1 MAYEA
6 ISIVAS
12 ILIILGYLPEFYTLY
27 KIKKVEMENAYIW
40 IIWTIGSFLAL
51 LYGILNEQYYLI
63 ATQITVFLMN
73 IITLLCKVYCMYCYK
88 LFNEI
93 SKEKIKLSNS
103 DSEYDI
109 GINSNIVIDTDIDNN
124 II

>member
-6 ISIVAS
+6 ISIIAS
-12 ILIILGYLPEFYTLY
+12 VLIIIGYLPEFYTLY
-27 KIKKVEMENAYIW
+27 KIKNVEIENAYIW

-73 IITLLCKVYCMYCYK
+73 IITLLCKIYCMYCYK

-93 SKEKIKLSNS
+93 PKEKLKSN
-103 DSEYDI
+103 
-109 GINSNIVIDTDIDNN
+109 NIDNDID

>member
-12 ILIILGYLPEFYTLY
+12 ILIILGYLPEFYTMY

-73 IITLLCKVYCMYCYK
+73 IITLLCKIYCMYCMYCYK

-93 SKEKIKLSNS
+93 SKEKV
-103 DSEYDI
+103 SECDI
-109 GINSNIVIDTDIDNN
+109 GINSNIDNNIDISIDNN

>member
-6 ISIVAS
+6 ISIIAS
-12 ILIILGYLPEFYTLY
+12 VLIMLGYLPEFYALY
-27 KIKKVEMENAYIW
+27 KAKEAKIENAYIW
-40 IIWTIGSFLAL
+40 IIWTSGSLLAL

-73 IITLLCKVYCMYCYK
+73 TLTLLSKIYYIYCYK

-93 SKEKIKLSNS
+93 PKEKLKSS
-103 DSEYDI
+103 DIS
-109 GINSNIVIDTDIDNN
+109 IDNN
-124 II
+124 ILF

>member
-73 IITLLCKVYCMYCYK
+73 IITLLCKIYCMCCYK

-93 SKEKIKLSNS
+93 PKEKV
-103 DSEYDI
+103 SECDI
-109 GINSNIVIDTDIDNN
+109 DINSNIVINSDIDND